1 MARNFLI
8 GIGGTGAR
16 VIESV
21 VHMCASGYG
30 PEELSIFMV
39 DPDAGN
45 GNLGRTKKLI
55 NEYIAVRARFKRTPS
70 CPLFKTNI
78 KVPKGEKEFVWEI
91 FTDSKVTLSDYIG
104 YSIMQ
109 NANPDQHKLAS
120 ILFSQEELMQP
131 LNEGF
136 RGHPSIGA
144 VVMANPDQ
152 DVYPFKMLWEDSDTK
167 VNDKR
172 VFMVGSVFGGTGAA
186 GIPTLGSKNLIKY
199 NEKAKMGDNGASK
212 VVLGAALV
220 LPYFNIEGDPDTA
233 ETMFVTAND
242 FPIATKAALQYYNE
256 KELGIDQMYLIGDS
270 LGQHVGKFGVGSTR
284 QNNMPHYIEVVSA
297 LAAFDFY
304 GQHFTEE
311 LPAKGIFTASRA
323 DEEVNWGQL
332 PYSRDKEVLR
342 QKKDEFIS
350 LTTNMTVFS
359 YAFLTYGQKVLH
371 MNHKDILD
379 AWYKDHFKFNIKDE
393 NDRLQ
398 DPRNSI
404 IDELL
409 SYLKKYLF
417 WICALDDASDKVKLI
432 NRLMISS
439 DELKTADVLDFKL
452 EYPEDAKNAFN
463 IGNILK
469 NYPSKNF
476 DFNQFKKMGLDSV
489 QFSDKSVNDAFS
501 VMANIFYKASV
512 KFNELNYNIK

>member
-45 GNLGRTKKLI
+45 GNLDRTKKLI
-55 NEYIAVRARFKRTPS
+55 NEYIAVRARFKRTPD
-70 CPLFKTNI
+70 CPLFKTKI
-78 KVPKGEKEFVWEI
+78 IVPKGEKEFVWEI
-91 FTDSKVTLSDYIG
+91 FTDSKVTLSEYIG
-104 YSIMQ
+104 YSLME
-109 NANPDQHKLAS
+109 NAKPDQHKLAS
-120 ILFSQEELMQP
+120 ILFSQDELKQP

-144 VVMANPDQ
+144 VVMANPNQ
-152 DVYPFKMLWEDSDTK
+152 DTYPFKMLWEDGDTK
-167 VNDKR
+167 ANDMR

-199 NEKAKMGDNGASK
+199 NEKAKIGENGASK

-220 LPYFNIEGDPDTA
+220 LPYFNIEGDPDKE

-242 FPIATKAALQYYNE
+242 FPIATKAALHYYNE

-270 LGQHVGKFGVGSTR
+270 LGQRVGSFGVGSAR
-284 QNNMPHYIEVVSA
+284 QNNMPHYIEMVSA

-304 GQHFTEE
+304 SQQFTDEI
-311 LPAKGIFTASRA
+311 PAKGIYTASR
-323 DEEVNWGQL
+323 VNDNVSWDQL
-332 PYSRDKEVLR
+332 PYSRVKESLR
-342 QKKDEFIS
+342 QKKDEFIAR
-350 LTTNMTVFS
+350 TTNMTVFS
-359 YAFLTYGQKVLH
+359 YAFLTYGQKILNTH
-371 MNHKDILD
+371 HKDILD
-379 AWYKDHFKFNIKDE
+379 TWYKEHFKFNIKDE
-393 NDRLQ
+393 KDKLQ
-398 DPRNSI
+398 DPRNSVI
-404 IDELL
+404 EELI
-409 SYLKKYLF
+409 SFIKKYLF
-417 WICALDDASDKVKLI
+417 WVCAIDDASGKVKLI
-432 NRLMISS
+432 NRSMITS
-439 DELKTADVLDFKL
+439 DELKTTDVLGFKL
-452 EYPEDAKNAFN
+452 ENPDDPKNRFN

-469 NYPSKNF
+469 ENTSKNF
-476 DFNQFKKMGLDSV
+476 DFNQFKKIGLDDIE
-489 QFSDKSVNDAFS
+489 FNDKSVNDAFS
-501 VMANIFYKASV
+501 VMANIFYKGCV